1 MSNRRKIFKIVLLGD
16 GAVGKT
22 ALRTRYLGEGFKKSY
37 SMTIG
42 ADFAVKRVNL
52 DGHEIVA
59 QIWDLAGQIRFQSV
73 REVYYQGATG
83 ALLVFDIT
91 RGETFENIPNWIT
104 ELLENNNNRVV
115 PMVLIGNKS
124 DLRDE
129 NSITT
134 ESALEYA
141 TELSKWAGF
150 EIPYFETSAL
160 DGSGVEEAFLTL
172 VKNMVIQKQKGK
184 NPPEKQQANNE
195 KSMIQLKPPTINKDH
210 T

>member
-129 NSITT
+129 TSITT
-134 ESALEYA
+134 EAGMEYA
-141 TELSKWAGF
+141 KNLSGWSNF
-150 EIPYFETSAL
+150 EIPYVETSAK
-160 DGSGVEEAFLTL
+160 DGSNVEEAFEILL
-172 VKNMVIQKQKGK
+172 RNIE
-184 NPPEKQQANNE
+184 NYLASEK
-195 KSMIQLKPPTINKDH
+195 TG
-210 T
+210 

>member
-1 MSNRRKIFKIVLLGD
+1 MSTNRRKIFKIVLLGD

-52 DGHEIVA
+52 DGTEIVA

-91 RGETFENIPNWIT
+91 RTETFENIPNWIT
-104 ELLENNNNRVV
+104 ELLENNKNRVV

-129 NSITT
+129 NSITK
-134 ESALEYA
+134 EAGEEYA
-141 TELSKWAGF
+141 KSLSSWSNF
-150 EIPYFETSAL
+150 EIPYVETSAKE
-160 DGSGVEEAFLTL
+160 GSNVEEAFHTL
-172 VKNMVIQKQKGK
+172 LRNIEQFLAS
-184 NPPEKQQANNE
+184 EK
-195 KSMIQLKPPTINKDH
+195 T

>member
-1 MSNRRKIFKIVLLGD
+1 MSSRRKIFKIVLLGD

-37 SMTIG
+37 QMTIG
-42 ADFAVKRVNL
+42 ADFAVKRVTL
-52 DGHEIVA
+52 DGIEIVA

-104 ELLENNNNRVV
+104 ELFENNKKRVV

-124 DLRDE
+124 DLRDSSE
-129 NSITT
+129 NAISMD
-134 ESALEYA
+134 AGQEYA
-141 TELSKWAGF
+141 NTLSSWSHF
-150 EIPYFETSAL
+150 EIPYVETSAK
-160 DGSGVEEAFLTL
+160 DGSNVDEAFQTL
-172 VKNMVIQKQKGK
+172 LRNIEQFLASERTV
-184 NPPEKQQANNE
+184 
-195 KSMIQLKPPTINKDH
+195 
-210 T
+210 

>member
-1 MSNRRKIFKIVLLGD
+1 MTERRKIFKIVLLGD

-22 ALRTRYLGEGFKKSY
+22 ALRHRYLGEGFKQSY

-52 DGHEIVA
+52 DGEEIVA

-91 RGETFENIPNWIT
+91 RSTTFESVPNWIT
-104 ELLENNNNRVV
+104 ELMENNKNKVV

-124 DLRDE
+124 DLR
-129 NSITT
+129 
-134 ESALEYA
+134 ESADGAITYEQGKDYA
-141 TELSKWAGF
+141 QSLSDWSNV
-150 EIPYFETSAL
+150 EVPYVETSAL
-160 DGSGVEEAFLTL
+160 SGDNVESAFATL
-172 VKNMVIQKQKGK
+172 LKNIEQFI
-184 NPPEKQQANNE
+184 AAD
-195 KSMIQLKPPTINKDH
+195 KS
-210 T
+210 

>member
-1 MSNRRKIFKIVLLGD
+1 MAVRRKIFKIVLLGD

-22 ALRTRYLGEGFKKSY
+22 ALRHRYLGDGFQQSY

-52 DGHEIVA
+52 DGEEVVA

-91 RGETFENIPNWIT
+91 RSPTFENIPNWIT
-104 ELLENNNNRVV
+104 ELLENNKSKIV

-124 DLRDE
+124 DLR
-129 NSITT
+129 NTT
-134 ESALEYA
+134 EGSIPYESGLDYA
-141 TELSKWAGF
+141 QSLSSWSSF
-150 EIPYFETSAL
+150 EIPYIETSAL
-160 DGSGVEEAFLTL
+160 SGDNVEDGFAILLRNIENYLDSAD
-172 VKNMVIQKQKGK
+172 
-184 NPPEKQQANNE
+184 
-195 KSMIQLKPPTINKDH
+195 KS
-210 T
+210 